1 MNSREGRGKEW
12 EQADG
17 YHTLGE
23 GTDRAVE
30 QLHIGSVEEYA

>member
-1 MNSREGRGKEW
+1 MNNREDRGKEW

-23 GTDRAVE
+23 GIDRAVE
-30 QLHIGSVEEYA
+30 